1 MRLLTPWARK
11 NGGPL
16 QAFREMEDWTRRLF
30 GEPLEEALYTPAW
43 MPRVDVEETEKEVVV
58 KADLPG
64 VEPKEVEVS
73 VLEGNLILR
82 GEKKEEKEEKGK
94 NFHRVERFRG
104 TFYRE
109 LPLPAGVDPDKVA
122 AAYAK
127 GVVTVTIP
135 KKPAAVPKK
144 IAVKAE

>member
-30 GEPLEEALYTPAW
+30 GEPIEEALYTPAW

-64 VEPKEVEVS
+64 VEPKDVDVS

-82 GEKKEEKEEKGK
+82 GESKEEKEEKGK

-144 IAVKAE
+144 IAVKEE

>member
-16 QAFREMEDWTRRLF
+16 QAIREMDDWTRRLF
-30 GEPLEEALYTPAW
+30 GLPIEEAVYAPAW
-43 MPRVDVEETEKEVVV
+43 EPRVDVEETEKEVVV

-64 VEPKEVEVS
+64 VDPKEVDVS
-73 VLEGNLILR
+73 VLDGVLILR
-82 GEKKEEKEEKGK
+82 GEKREEKEEKGK
-94 NFHRVERFRG
+94 NFHRAERFRG

-109 LPLPAGVDPDKVA
+109 LPLPAGVDPDKVSA
-122 AAYAK
+122 VCAK

-135 KKPAAVPKK
+135 KKAAAQPRK
-144 IAVKAE
+144 ITVKPE